1 MESYYKNSQITY
13 ININDVVPN
22 YDQPRTIFNEKALS
36 ELSQSIRIHGVLEPI
51 LVIREGIFYKII
63 AGERR
68 YRAASMAGMT
78 QIPAIVIG
86 GSKEQLREIAII
98 ENLHRQQLNPIEEAE
113 AVKLLMEAH
122 NLTQEEISRD
132 LGRSR
137 PAIAN
142 LLRLLTLPM
151 DIQIMLKEGKL
162 SPGHARALMTIKN
175 DKAMIVLAN
184 KCIENKWSVNALN
197 QELERMRKKGKK
209 APEKKVNCPSQEL
222 KNMVTDLERVFQTP
236 ITITGNDKKGKLVIE
251 YKTEGEL
258 NRIYDA
264 LEKLKKAADDDS
276 IDG

>member
-13 ININDVVPN
+13 ISINDVVPN
-22 YDQPRTIFNEKALS
+22 YDQPRTTFNEKALS

-51 LVIREGIFYKII
+51 LVVREGIFFKII

-68 YRAASMAGMT
+68 FRAASMAGQT
-78 QIPAIVIG
+78 RLPAIIIEG
-86 GSKEQLREIAII
+86 TQEQLREIAII

-113 AVKLLMEAH
+113 AVKLLMETH
-122 NLTQEEISRD
+122 NLTQEQISRD

-162 SPGHARALMTIKN
+162 SPGHARALMSIKN
-175 DKAMIVLAN
+175 DKVMIVLAN

-197 QELERMRKKGKK
+197 QEIERIRKRSKK
-209 APEKKVNCPSQEL
+209 TPAKKKSSPSVEL
-222 KNMVTDLERVFQTP
+222 RNMVSDLERVFQTP
-236 ITITGNDKKGKLVIE
+236 VTISGSEKKGRLVIE
-251 YKTEGEL
+251 YKSESEL
-258 NRIYDA
+258 NRIYEG
-264 LEKLKKAADDDS
+264 LEKLKNAVEDS
-276 IDG
+276 E

>member
-13 ININDVVPN
+13 ISINDIVPN
-22 YDQPRTIFNEKALS
+22 YDQPRTTFNEKALS

-51 LVIREGIFYKII
+51 LVIREGIFFKII

-68 YRAASMAGMT
+68 FRAASMAGLT
-78 QIPAIVIG
+78 KIPAILIDG
-86 GSKEQLREIAII
+86 TQEQLREVAII

-113 AVKLLMEAH
+113 AVKILMETH
-122 NLTQEEISRD
+122 NLTQEQISRD

-162 SPGHARALMTIKN
+162 SPGHARALMSIKN

-197 QELERMRKKGKK
+197 NEIERLRKKSKNPPKK
-209 APEKKVNCPSQEL
+209 KPSRPSQEL

-236 ITITGNDKKGKLVIE
+236 ITISGNDKKGKLVIE
-251 YKTEGEL
+251 YKTESEL
-258 NRIYDA
+258 NRLYEA
-264 LEKLKKAADDDS
+264 LEKLKNAVDNDQ
-276 IDG
+276 